1 MLSRFCNWLL
11 LRQCLFYFF
20 SILVTVLVMTA
31 MWPPS
36 PNDLKLAK
44 RCVVSDH
51 LHCSFSNVHGSQ
63 GPWVVL
69 EKASTLLKSPWKLKK
84 IAQVLEK
91 SLNFLQWPLNRIE
104 GFLNNWNFSNAT
116 LSCTQG
122 TLKAQEDSF
131 MRETSCETVSSSCG
145 DFWCRSLLLFDIP

>member
-1 MLSRFCNWLL
+1 MVFNSS
-11 LRQCLFYFF
+11 Q
-20 SILVTVLVMTA
+20 TVLVMTVI
-31 MWPPS
+31 WPRS
-36 PNDLKLAK
+36 LKHLKLAK

-91 SLNFLQWPLNRIE
+91 SLNFPQWPLNRIE

-122 TLKAQEDSF
+122 TLKAQ
-131 MRETSCETVSSSCG
+131 RKTVSCVKH
-145 DFWCRSLLLFDIP
+145 RVKLFQVRVVTSGVDHCCYLTYLRTHAFQG